1 MRLKNKLVKNNKINR
16 PMKTSKNT
24 PLFSIIF
31 AFLSF
36 STTISLQAQEVT
48 ASLSSAK
55 SAYQTKN
62 LEETRFALENALKEV
77 NMEIGKQALALLPLS
92 LGQLKADPKND
103 DVAGMAVLFAGLNVM
118 RDYNSATENATL
130 TIITDSPM
138 LAGISAILTM
148 PAMMLN
154 NDEQKVVKIAGYK
167 SLIQKNKDENDKI
180 VGYSLQV
187 PFNNSLLSLDYN
199 GAISESEFTNIANS
213 LPVTELVK
221 LLQ

>member
-1 MRLKNKLVKNNKINR
+1 MKNLNN
-16 PMKTSKNT
+16 TS
-24 PLFSIIF
+24 SI
-31 AFLSF
+31 FL
-36 STTISLQAQEVT
+36 TLAIIICTSLIANAQEVT

-55 SAYQTKN
+55 SAYQSKN

-77 NMEIGKQALALLPLS
+77 NMEIGKQSLALLPLS
-92 LGQLKADPKND
+92 IGPLKADPKND
-103 DVAGMAVLFAGLNVM
+103 DVSGMAMMFAGLNVM
-118 RDYNSATENATL
+118 RNYTNETENATL

-138 LAGISAILTM
+138 IAGISAILTM

-187 PFNNSLLSLDYN
+187 PFNNSLLSLEYD
-199 GAISESEFTNIANS
+199 GAISESEFTSIANS
-213 LPVTELVK
+213 LPVAELVK